1 MAPWP
6 TPPVTGREKEPRSTG
21 EIYKNVTF
29 DDVFKEKWNLC
40 LEEMIHG
47 YLDHRT

>member
-29 DDVFKEKWNLC
+29 DDIFKEKWNLC